1 MASCSLIFRRTAL
14 RCRQG
19 VQFSVLSFFLSY
31 KESSAKKGICQEEFP
46 RGLCMESHFDFRLS
60 GNAYDNERNLRSGTM
75 QMVKYAIERHR
86 QLIYIYPDTANA
98 ADFFQI

>member
-1 MASCSLIFRRTAL
+1 M
-14 RCRQG
+14 
-19 VQFSVLSFFLSY
+19 LSFFLSY

-75 QMVKYAIERHR
+75 QTVRYAEQCKLTITF
-86 QLIYIYPDTANA
+86 INPDTGSLSYLYGV
-98 ADFFQI
+98 

>member
-1 MASCSLIFRRTAL
+1 M
-14 RCRQG
+14 
-19 VQFSVLSFFLSY
+19 LSFFLSY

-75 QMVKYAIERHR
+75 QTVRYAQNKGIT
-86 QLIYIYPDTANA
+86 ISFVNPDTATVTTN
-98 ADFFQI
+98 

>member
-1 MASCSLIFRRTAL
+1 
-14 RCRQG
+14 
-19 VQFSVLSFFLSY
+19 
-31 KESSAKKGICQEEFP
+31 
-46 RGLCMESHFDFRLS
+46 MESHFDFRLS